1 MKQIDIVMQKFATW
15 LRNEWGTPE
24 DMIQPI
30 IDAAKEEMPNIE
42 DLPPLVMDTVIYSH
56 LASKCLARVIA
67 KEIGIPTV
75 DGERQWGRA
84 GTMIKDK
91 DWNEKKKFLEGC
103 LRDDYEE

>member
-30 IDAAKEEMPNIE
+30 IDAAKREMPNLE
-42 DLPPLVMDTVIYSH
+42 DLPPLVMDTVFYPH

-75 DGERQWGRA
+75 SEKRLWGKI
-84 GTMIKDK
+84 GMMIQAREWKA
-91 DWNEKKKFLEGC
+91 KKRFLERC
-103 LRDDYEE
+103 LRNDYKG